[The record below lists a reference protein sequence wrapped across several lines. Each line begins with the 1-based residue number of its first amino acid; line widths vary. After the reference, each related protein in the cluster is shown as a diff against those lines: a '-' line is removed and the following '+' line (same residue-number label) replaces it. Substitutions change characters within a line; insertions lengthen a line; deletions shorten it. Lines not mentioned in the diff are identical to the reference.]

1 MLLLTVFPIGCCY
14 YYTWDWIKKEHDV
27 SYYYKMNNLKEINRK
42 NHTCY
47 YFNDICRTE
56 DFDFDNVLLD
66 EKSYENVLVHDIS
79 SWVLKNH
86 LKIILLSNFRAK
98 IKLGKIKYW

>member
-1 MLLLTVFPIGCCY
+1 
-14 YYTWDWIKKEHDV
+14 
-27 SYYYKMNNLKEINRK
+27 MNNLKEINRK

-47 YFNDICRTE
+47 YFNDICRTD

-66 EKSYENVLVHDIS
+66 EKSYENVLLHDIS

-86 LKIILLSNFRAK
+86 L
-98 IKLGKIKYW
+98 

>member
-1 MLLLTVFPIGCCY
+1 
-14 YYTWDWIKKEHDV
+14 
-27 SYYYKMNNLKEINRK
+27 MNNLKEINRK

-47 YFNDICRTE
+47 YFNDICRTD

-66 EKSYENVLVHDIS
+66 EKSYENVLLHDIL

-86 LKIILLSNFRAK
+86 L
-98 IKLGKIKYW
+98 

>member
-1 MLLLTVFPIGCCY
+1 MLVIISCSSDWLLLLLHMRL
-14 YYTWDWIKKEHDV
+14 DEKEHDV

-47 YFNDICRTE
+47 YFNDICRTD

-66 EKSYENVLVHDIS
+66 EKSYENVLVHDIL

-86 LKIILLSNFRAK
+86 L
-98 IKLGKIKYW
+98 